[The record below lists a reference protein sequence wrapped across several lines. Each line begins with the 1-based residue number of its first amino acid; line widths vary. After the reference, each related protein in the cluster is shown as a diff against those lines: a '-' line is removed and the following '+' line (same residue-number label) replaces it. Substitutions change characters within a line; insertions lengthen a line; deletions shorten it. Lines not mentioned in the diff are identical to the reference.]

1 MDRLSL
7 YLHDGTIE
15 YYCNTAEEEQRL
27 DQFDTL
33 YQRSKAAQ
41 ECDKELTAITL
52 DKYRR
57 AYRGELGALTKEGK
71 ESQNK
76 PLRHL
81 RKVVYEFIESKIDN
95 SIPMPKMVARH
106 RTDKYLVEVTEA
118 FIKDNL
124 DNLMAKY
131 VNDAAER
138 STYIDGTSWFKVCW
152 DPEDS
157 THKIPGRVRIETL
170 LVDQVIPQP
179 GVKDYKQLEYI
190 FERNTMSTSKI
201 YDLYGRL
208 IQPIADDTNMVDV
221 ISCYYL
227 NNDHIVGLFMWA
239 EHTRQVICDE
249 KDWQIRKIRYCTT
262 CGAIQPTQTVCDNC
276 GHKTFKYKNADE
288 EILQEDLLET
298 HNPYEA
304 GETNNPDA
312 ENVTTVFASA
322 GTKIPFYRLRQLPFV
337 PRPAVSRMDSI
348 YGMSE
353 VKMIL
358 EEQDAVNKLLTKGL
372 DKGMKSGTVITKPK
386 TISLGDM
393 DDTVKIVG
401 VRTIEEAQMVQA
413 KQLTSDTSQ
422 DLVLSNLFY
431 ESARSASG
439 VTESF
444 QGKTDS
450 TAVSG
455 KAKMYAA
462 AQSAGRIQSLREMKA
477 AAFAGVYEL
486 VLKYLL
492 AFSNEPIQ
500 FTRTLPNGD
509 VSEVE
514 WNKYMFLAK
523 GPYGEYYYRDDF
535 QFNTDAA
542 STLSQ
547 DRAAMWQETDQKFI
561 QGMFGNPADPRNI
574 ELYWNIMSS
583 FDYPLARL
591 ALAGIKANSQHLPP
605 EIEQALLQNP
615 ELLQQLM
622 AMQAEGTDQRGGAR
636 PNSGPSGNGATHS
649 ANVERTNERNRAAN
663 ETTVGSAQTG
673 GPTL

>member
-7 YLHDGTIE
+7 YLHDGAIP
-15 YYCNTAEEEQRL
+15 YYSNTAEEEQRL
-27 DQFDTL
+27 ELFDTL
-33 YQRSKAAQ
+33 YQRAKAAQ
-41 ECDKELTAITL
+41 ACDKELTATTL

-57 AYRGELGALTKEGK
+57 AYRGELGALNKDGN
-71 ESQNK
+71 ESKTK
-76 PLRHL
+76 PLKHL

-157 THKIPGRVRIETL
+157 THNVPGRVRIETL
-170 LVDQVIPQP
+170 LVDQVVPQP

-190 FERNTMSTSKI
+190 FEISTMSTSKI
-201 YDLYGRL
+201 YDLYGRYIMPL
-208 IQPIADDTNMVDV
+208 ADDTNMVEV

-227 NNDHIVGLFMWA
+227 NNDHIVGLFMWSQ
-239 EHTRQVICDE
+239 HTRQVICDE

-262 CGAIQPTQTVCDNC
+262 CGAVQPVQDVCDNC
-276 GHKTFKYKNADE
+276 GHKTFKYRNADT
-288 EILQEDLLET
+288 EILSEDLLET

-304 GETNNPDA
+304 GETDDPNA
-312 ENVTTVFASA
+312 QNVTTVFATQ
-322 GTKIPFYRLRQLPFV
+322 GTEIPFYRLRQLPFV

-358 EEQDAVNKLLTKGL
+358 EEQDAVNKLLTKSL
-372 DKGMKSGTVITKPK
+372 DKGMKSGTVITKPDK
-386 TISLGDM
+386 IRIGDM
-393 DDTVKIVG
+393 DDTVKLVS
-401 VRTIEEAQMVQA
+401 VRTVEEAQMVQA

-422 DLVLSNLFY
+422 DLILSNLFY

-439 VTESF
+439 ITESF

-500 FTRTLPNGD
+500 FTRVLPNGD
-509 VSEVE
+509 VTEVE

-523 GPYGEYYYRDDF
+523 GKYGEYYYRDDF

-561 QGMFGNPADPRNI
+561 QGMFGNPSDPRNI

-583 FDYPLARL
+583 FEYPLARL

-673 GPTL
+673 GLTV

>member
-7 YLHDGTIE
+7 YLHDGAIN
-15 YYCNTAEEEQRL
+15 YYCNTADEEQRL
-27 DQFDTL
+27 EQFDTL

-57 AYRGELGALTKEGK
+57 AYRGELGALNKDGK
-71 ESQNK
+71 ESQTK

-190 FERNTMSTSKI
+190 FERNTMSTSRI
-201 YDLYGRL
+201 YDLYGRM

-262 CGAIQPTQTVCDNC
+262 CGAVQPTQTVCDNC

-304 GETNNPDA
+304 GETDDSNA
-312 ENVTTVFASA
+312 ENVTTVFATA

-401 VRTIEEAQMVQA
+401 VRTVEEAQMVQA

-523 GPYGEYYYRDDF
+523 GAYGEYYYRDDF

-547 DRAAMWQETDQKFI
+547 DRAAMWQETDNKFI
-561 QGMFGNPADPRNI
+561 QGMFGNPADLRNI
-574 ELYWNIMSS
+574 ELYWNVMSS

-605 EIEQALLQNP
+605 EIEQSLLQNP

-636 PNSGPSGNGATHS
+636 PNSGPEGNGATHA

-663 ETTVGSAQTG
+663 TQTVGSAQTG
-673 GPTL
+673 GPIL

>member
-7 YLHDGTIE
+7 YLHDGAIP
-15 YYCNTAEEEQRL
+15 YYNNTAEEEQRL
-27 DQFDTL
+27 EQFDVL
-33 YQRSKAAQ
+33 YQRAKAAQ
-41 ECDKELTAITL
+41 ISDKELSATTL

-57 AYRGELGALTKEGK
+57 AYRGELGALDKDGK
-71 ESQNK
+71 ESTSR
-76 PLRHL
+76 PLKHL
-81 RKVVYEFIESKIDN
+81 RKIVYEFVESKIDN

-106 RTDKYLVEVTEA
+106 RTDKYLIEVTEA
-118 FIKDNL
+118 FMKDNL

-157 THKIPGRVRIETL
+157 THNIPGHVRIETL

-179 GVKDYKQLEYI
+179 GIKDYKQLEYV
-190 FERNTMSTSKI
+190 FERSTVSLSKI
-201 YDLYGRL
+201 YDLYGRY
-208 IQPIADDTNMVDV
+208 IMPVADDSNMVEV

-227 NNDHIVGLFMWA
+227 NDDHIVGLFMWA
-239 EHTRQVICDE
+239 EATRQVICDE

-262 CGAIQPTQTVCDNC
+262 CGAVQPTQTVCDNC
-276 GHKTFKYKNADE
+276 GHKTFKYCNAE
-288 EILQEDLLET
+288 TEILSEDLIET

-304 GETNNPDA
+304 GETDNPDA
-312 ENVTTVFASA
+312 PNVTTVFATA
-322 GTKIPFYRLRQLPFV
+322 GTEIPFYRLRQLPFV

-358 EEQDAVNKLLTKGL
+358 EEQDATNKLLTKGL
-372 DKGMKSGTVITKPK
+372 DKGLKSGTVITKPDK
-386 TISLGDM
+386 TRIGDM
-393 DDTVKIVG
+393 DQTIKVVG
-401 VRTIEEAQMVQA
+401 VRTTEEAQMVQA
-413 KQLTSDTSQ
+413 KQLVSDVSQ
-422 DLVLSNLFY
+422 DLVLANLYY

-444 QGKTDS
+444 QGKSDS
-450 TAVSG
+450 SAVSG

-492 AFSNEPIQ
+492 AFTNEPIQ
-500 FTRTLPNGD
+500 FTRVLPNGD

-547 DRAAMWQETDQKFI
+547 DRASMWQETDNKFI

-605 EIEQALLQNP
+605 EIEQSLMQNP

-622 AMQAEGTDQRGGAR
+622 TMQAGGTDQRGGAR
-636 PNSGPSGNGATHS
+636 PNSGPDGNGATHA
-649 ANVERTNERNRAAN
+649 ANVERTNERNRAVN
-663 ETTVGSAQTG
+663 EQTVGSAQTG
-673 GPTL
+673 GPKI

>member
-7 YLHDGTIE
+7 YLHDSGIE
-15 YYCNTAEEEQRL
+15 YYANTADEEQRL
-27 DQFDTL
+27 EQFDTL
-33 YQRSKAAQ
+33 YQRAKAAQ
-41 ECDKELTAITL
+41 ECDRELQSATL

-57 AYRGELGALTKEGK
+57 AYRGELGALDKDGK
-71 ESQNK
+71 ESTAR

-152 DPEDS
+152 DSESS
-157 THKIPGRVRIETL
+157 THNVPGRVRIETL
-170 LVDQVIPQP
+170 LVDQVVPQP
-179 GVKDYKQLEYI
+179 GIKDYKQLEYI
-190 FERNTMSTSKI
+190 FERSTMSLSKI
-201 YDLYGRL
+201 YDLYGRY
-208 IQPIADDTNMVDV
+208 IMPVADDTNMVDV

-227 NNDHIVGLFMWA
+227 NDDHIVGLFSWA
-239 EHTRQVICDE
+239 EATHQVICDIT
-249 KDWQIRKIRYCTT
+249 DWQIRKIRYCTT
-262 CGAIQPTQTVCDNC
+262 CGAVQPVQDVCDNC
-276 GHKTFKYKNADE
+276 GHKTFKYRNAE
-288 EILQEDLLET
+288 TEILSEDLIET

-304 GETNNPDA
+304 GETDDPNA
-312 ENVTTVFASA
+312 KNVSTVFATQ
-322 GTKIPFYRLRQLPFV
+322 GTEIPFYRLRQLPFV

-358 EEQDAVNKLLTKGL
+358 EEQDATNKLLTKGL
-372 DKGMKSGTVITKPK
+372 DKGLKSGTVITKPDK
-386 TISLGDM
+386 IRLGDM
-393 DDTVKIVG
+393 DQTIKIVG
-401 VRTIEEAQMVQA
+401 VRTVEEAQMVQS
-413 KQLTSDTSQ
+413 KQLVSDVSQ
-422 DLVLSNLFY
+422 DLLLANLYY

-444 QGKTDS
+444 QGKSDT

-492 AFSNEPIQ
+492 AFSNEPVQ

-523 GPYGEYYYRDDF
+523 GKNGEYYYRDDF

-547 DRAAMWQETDQKFI
+547 DRASMWQETDNKFI
-561 QGMFGNPADPRNI
+561 QGMFGNPSDPRNI
-574 ELYWNIMSS
+574 ELYWNVMSS

-605 EIEQALLQNP
+605 EIEQSLMQNP
-615 ELLQQLM
+615 EILQQLM

-649 ANVERTNERNRAAN
+649 ANVERTNERNRAEN
-663 ETTVGSAQTG
+663 QTTAGTAQMG
-673 GPTL
+673 GISL

>member
-7 YLHDGTIE
+7 YLHDGTIN

-41 ECDKELTAITL
+41 ECDKELTATTL

-57 AYRGELGALTKEGK
+57 AYRGELGGLNKDGK
-71 ESQNK
+71 ESKNK

-157 THKIPGRVRIETL
+157 THNIPGRVRIETL
-170 LVDQVIPQP
+170 LVDQVVPQP

-190 FERNTMSTSKI
+190 FERNTMSTSRI
-201 YDLYGRL
+201 YDLYGRM

-227 NNDHIVGLFMWA
+227 NDDHIVGLFMWA

-262 CGAIQPTQTVCDNC
+262 CGAIQPTQTICDNC
-276 GHKTFKYKNADE
+276 GHKTFKYKNAEE

-304 GETNNPDA
+304 GETDNPDA

-322 GTKIPFYRLRQLPFV
+322 GTKIPFYRIRQLPFV

-401 VRTIEEAQMVQA
+401 VRTVEEAQMVQA

-444 QGKTDS
+444 QGKSDS

-492 AFSNEPIQ
+492 AFSNEPIK

-547 DRAAMWQETDQKFI
+547 DRAAMWQETDNKFI

-636 PNSGPSGNGATHS
+636 PNSGPDGNGATHS

-663 ETTVGSAQTG
+663 TQPVGSAQTG
-673 GPTL
+673 GPKL